1 MLRVAQ
7 RRYGIAAAP
16 FVLKAWIKFSRA
28 FNKFPFQQSVVYNAP
43 LQTGPANLLWPTR
56 TGYKSSMVGFPYDD
70 VDGWRGPYPVQ
81 TFINQLDSVADGFG
95 DAIRELHDKT
105 VELKLSPDASKAL
118 NDDIS
123 FVTAASIHY
132 RSVANQTRFVYL
144 RNKLEK
150 INNPDSAIEILSV
163 LKKTLT
169 DEISLAKHL
178 YYIQSHDS
186 RIGFE
191 ASNQYYY
198 IPGDLVEKVINC
210 RYLVDF
216 WLPEMSKKY

>member
-1 MLRVAQ
+1 
-7 RRYGIAAAP
+7 
-16 FVLKAWIKFSRA
+16 
-28 FNKFPFQQSVVYNAP
+28 
-43 LQTGPANLLWPTR
+43 
-56 TGYKSSMVGFPYDD
+56 
-70 VDGWRGPYPVQ
+70 VQ

-95 DAIRELHDKT
+95 DAIRELQDKT
-105 VELKLSPDASKAL
+105 VALKLSPNASKAL

-144 RNKLEK
+144 RNKLEQ
-150 INNPDSAIEILSV
+150 INNPDSAVEILSV